1 MVSGTCVDTERG
13 CLPGPPAEPAVSRCA
28 ASGQPPDGSC
38 LLGGAT
44 GVSARGLHGDLDVAE
59 ELDPGTLMASPIIGM
74 SNRTYPSRTP
84 GSESVWG
91 LPAHDPLGQRAAGQ
105 IERHR
110 MGRQEVAQHRVRVT
124 RIVAAWDL
132 RPAIRAGPAMASRAG
147 WLGVGEEGAGGSV
160 AQHHARF
167 LSVACAAHFVR
178 GGVTIGRSV
187 PRRLVVTPGLE
198 PGPSRLYGGRFH
210 RLSWRSGLR
219 KAELEAFLA

>member
-1 MVSGTCVDTERG
+1 
-13 CLPGPPAEPAVSRCA
+13 
-28 ASGQPPDGSC
+28 
-38 LLGGAT
+38 
-44 GVSARGLHGDLDVAE
+44 
-59 ELDPGTLMASPIIGM
+59 MASPIIGM

-132 RPAIRAGPAMASRAG
+132 RPAIRTGPAMASRAG
-147 WLGVGEEGAGGSV
+147 WLGVGEEGAGRSV

-167 LSVACAAHFVR
+167 LSAACADHFVR
-178 GGVTIGRSV
+178 GGVAIGRSV
-187 PRRLVVTPGLE
+187 PRRL
-198 PGPSRLYGGRFH
+198 
-210 RLSWRSGLR
+210 W
-219 KAELEAFLA
+219 

>member
-1 MVSGTCVDTERG
+1 MVSGTCVDTGEVAF
-13 CLPGPPAEPAVSRCA
+13 PGRPPSP
-28 ASGQPPDGSC
+28 QFF
-38 LLGGAT
+38 GA
-44 GVSARGLHGDLDVAE
+44 R
-59 ELDPGTLMASPIIGM
+59 LMASPIISM

-84 GSESVWG
+84 GSESVSG

-167 LSVACAAHFVR
+167 LSAACAAHFVR
-178 GGVTIGRSV
+178 GGVAIGRSV

-198 PGPSRLYGGRFH
+198 PGPSHL
-210 RLSWRSGLR
+210 L
-219 KAELEAFLA
+219 ELT